1 MSYDKQ
7 KKITMTPL
15 KRFYNLLELDKKDV
29 YQIFFYAI
37 FAGLIS
43 LSLPLGIQAI
53 INFIQS
59 GRVSASWI
67 VLIILVIFGV
77 ALVGILSLM
86 QLRITENLQQK
97 IFVRASFEFAARLPK
112 IKMEQLYN
120 SYPPELANRFFDTMT
135 IQKGTSK
142 LLIDFSAALLQ
153 IAFGVIL
160 LSLYHPYFIIFG
172 VLLFFLLYFIFRFSF
187 KSGLET
193 SLKESKFKYKV
204 AGWLQELARNNYS
217 FKNDLHYNFGLQKNN
232 NIVSEY
238 LNYREKHFSV
248 IKRQFTQLI
257 LFKILI
263 TGGLLSIGG
272 FLVLSQQM
280 NIGQFVAAEI
290 IILLVITSVE
300 KIIIGLETFYDVL
313 TSIEKIGQ
321 VTDMELE
328 EDTAFSSDTCYANIS
343 LEIENLTFKFPDSN
357 KEILSA
363 LSLKIEQ
370 GEKIAIEGPNSSGK
384 TTLIRILSGLLQPTS
399 GTFYINDDTYR
410 KINLKQYRSQIG
422 GIIHGETPF
431 EGTLLENITFND
443 NSITTENLKWAIEGV
458 QLSSFVKTLP
468 KGLETHIFP
477 EGKQLSSSDAEKV
490 LLARSIIHKPK
501 ILFYEDP
508 TDMMDIK
515 VANEIIDFLTSEKN
529 NWTIIVS
536 SKNPY
541 WKTKCSRIITME
553 NGTIQLD
560 LKNK

>member
-1 MSYDKQ
+1 
-7 KKITMTPL
+7 MTPL

-67 VLIILVIFGV
+67 VLIILVVFGV

-97 IFVRASFEFAARLPK
+97 IFVRSSFEFAARLPK
-112 IKMEQLYN
+112 IKSDQLYN
-120 SYPPELANRFFDTMT
+120 TYPPELANRFFDTMT

-153 IAFGVIL
+153 IVFGILL
-160 LSLYHPYFIIFG
+160 LSLYHPYFILFG
-172 VLLFFLLYFIFRFSF
+172 ILLLILLYFIFKFSY

-204 AGWLQELARNNYS
+204 ASWLQEVARNNFS
-217 FKNDLHYNFGLQKNN
+217 FRNELNYDFALKKNN
-232 NIVSEY
+232 QIVSDY
-238 LNYREKHFSV
+238 LNYREKHFDV
-248 IKRQFTQLI
+248 IKRQFSQLI
-257 LFKILI
+257 VFKIII
-263 TGGLLSIGG
+263 TASLLSIGG
-272 FLVLSQQM
+272 FLVLSQEM

-290 IILLVITSVE
+290 IILLVINSVE

-321 VTDMELE
+321 VTDLELE
-328 EDTAFSSDTCYANIS
+328 EDTIIKNDTCYTNIV
-343 LEIENLTFKFPDSN
+343 LETENIKFKFPDSKN
-357 KEILSA
+357 EVLNTI
-363 LSLKIEQ
+363 SLKVEQ
-370 GEKIAIEGPNSSGK
+370 GEKIVVDGENGSGK
-384 TTLIRILSGLLQPTS
+384 TTLIRLLSGLIQPTS
-399 GTFYINDDTYR
+399 GSFYINDDTFR

-422 GIIHGETPF
+422 SIIHGETPF
-431 EGTLLENITFND
+431 EGTILENITFKD
-443 NSITTENLKWAIEGV
+443 ASIPFEDIKWAIDGV
-458 QLSSFVKTLP
+458 QLSSFIKSLP
-468 KGLETHIFP
+468 KGLDTKIFP
-477 EGKQLSSSDAEKV
+477 EGKQLSSSNAQKI
-490 LLARSIIHKPK
+490 LLARSIIHRPK

-508 TDMMDIK
+508 TDSMDEK
-515 VANEIIDFLTSEKN
+515 VANEIIDFITSDRNK
-529 NWTIIVS
+529 WTIIVS

-541 WKTKCSRIITME
+541 WKTKCSRKITMQ
-553 NGTIQLD
+553 NGFIQLD
-560 LKNK
+560 SKTDTSC

>member
-1 MSYDKQ
+1 
-7 KKITMTPL
+7 MTSL

-53 INFIQS
+53 TNFIQS

-67 VLIILVIFGV
+67 ILIILVVFGV

-112 IKMEQLYN
+112 IKTEQLHN
-120 SYPPELANRFFDTMT
+120 TYPPELANRFFDTMA

-153 IAFGVIL
+153 IVFGVIL

-172 VLLFFLLYFIFRFSF
+172 VLLFGILYFIFKFSF

-204 AGWLQELARNNYS
+204 ASWLQEMARNNFS
-217 FKNDLHYNFGLQKNN
+217 FKNDLNYNYGLQKNN
-232 NIVSEY
+232 NLVGNY
-238 LNYREKHFSV
+238 LNYREKHFDV
-248 IKRQFTQLI
+248 IKRQFSQLI
-257 LFKILI
+257 MFKILI
-263 TGGLLSIGG
+263 TASLLSIGG

-290 IILLVITSVE
+290 IILLVINSVE

-321 VTDMELE
+321 VTDLELE
-328 EDTAFSSDTCYANIS
+328 EDVPFKGDTCYTNIS
-343 LEIENLTFKFPDSN
+343 LETENLYFKFPDSN
-357 KEILSA
+357 KEILNA
-363 LSLKIEQ
+363 ITLKIEQ
-370 GEKIAIEGPNSSGK
+370 GEKIVIEGENGSGK
-384 TTLIRILSGLLQPTS
+384 TTLIRILSGLLQPTNGS
-399 GTFYINDDTYR
+399 FYINDDTFR
-410 KINLKQYRSQIG
+410 KINLKQFRSQIG
-422 GIIHGETPF
+422 CITHSETPF

-443 NSITTENLKWAIEGV
+443 NTLTTEDLKWAIDGV
-458 QLSSFVKTLP
+458 QLSSYIKSLP
-468 KGLETHIFP
+468 KGLETRIFP
-477 EGKQLSSSDAEKV
+477 EGKQLSSSNAQKL

-508 TDMMDIK
+508 TDNMDEK
-515 VANEIIDFLTSEKN
+515 VANEIIDFITSDKN
-529 NWTIIVS
+529 KWTIIVS

-541 WKTKCSRIITME
+541 WKTKCNRSITMQ
-553 NGTIQLD
+553 NGAIQLD
-560 LKNK
+560 LKTN

>member
-1 MSYDKQ
+1 MKNS
-7 KKITMTPL
+7 PL

-112 IKMEQLYN
+112 IKMDQLYN

-153 IAFGVIL
+153 IAFGIIL

-232 NIVSEY
+232 NIAAAY
-238 LNYREKHFSV
+238 LNYREKHFNV
-248 IKRQFTQLI
+248 IQRQFTQLI
-257 LFKILI
+257 IFKILI

-272 FLVLSQQM
+272 FLVLSEQM

-343 LEIENLTFKFPDSN
+343 LEIENLTFKFPDSK
-357 KEILSA
+357 KEILND

-370 GEKIAIEGPNSSGK
+370 GEKIAIEGPNGSGK

-443 NSITTENLKWAIEGV
+443 KSVGTENLKWAIEGV

-553 NGTIQLD
+553 NGAIQLD
-560 LKNK
+560 LKNKQ

>member
-1 MSYDKQ
+1 
-7 KKITMTPL
+7 MTSL

-29 YQIFFYAI
+29 SQIFFYAI

-53 INFIQS
+53 TNFIQS

-67 VLIILVIFGV
+67 VLIILVVFGV

-112 IKMEQLYN
+112 IKTEQLYDT
-120 SYPPELANRFFDTMT
+120 YPPELANRFFDTMA

-153 IAFGVIL
+153 IVFGIIL

-172 VLLFFLLYFIFRFSF
+172 VLLFGILYVIFKFSF

-204 AGWLQELARNNYS
+204 ASWLQEMARNNYS
-217 FKNDLHYNFGLQKNN
+217 FKNDLNYNYGLQKNN
-232 NIVSEY
+232 NLVGNY
-238 LNYREKHFSV
+238 LNYREKHFDV

-257 LFKILI
+257 IFKILI
-263 TGGLLSIGG
+263 TASLLSIGG

-290 IILLVITSVE
+290 IILLVINSVE

-321 VTDMELE
+321 VTDLELE
-328 EDTAFSSDTCYANIS
+328 EEVPFKGDTCYTNIS
-343 LEIENLTFKFPDSN
+343 LETENLSFKFPDSN
-357 KEILSA
+357 KEILNA
-363 LSLKIEQ
+363 ISLKIEQ
-370 GEKIAIEGPNSSGK
+370 GEKIVIEGENGSGK
-384 TTLIRILSGLLQPTS
+384 TTLIRVLSGLLQPTNGS
-399 GTFYINDDTYR
+399 FYINDDTFR

-422 GIIHGETPF
+422 SIIHSETPF

-443 NSITTENLKWAIEGV
+443 NTVTTEDLKWAIDGV
-458 QLSSFVKTLP
+458 QLSTYIKSLP
-468 KGLETHIFP
+468 KGLETHVFP
-477 EGKQLSSSDAEKV
+477 EGKQLSSSNAQKM

-508 TDMMDIK
+508 TDNMDEK
-515 VANEIIDFLTSEKN
+515 VANEIIDFITSDKYK
-529 NWTIIVS
+529 WTIIVS

-541 WKTKCSRIITME
+541 WKTKCNRSIKMQ
-553 NGTIQLD
+553 NGVIELD
-560 LKNK
+560 LKIN